1 MISRRIPI
9 NPTHDRYPRLAAYI
23 ADAGH
28 GGEKCL
34 MAWCAG
40 CLGGEDYA
48 EGVAEVADVQDCN
61 TRAQGAKTYH
71 LLVSFRPEDE
81 TRLAPEVF
89 QDIERRFAAALGY
102 AEHQRHCGVH
112 RDTANIH
119 MHVAYNMIHPGTYTV
134 HKEFRDYWIRDKL
147 CRELE
152 REYGLHIDNGREQL
166 GKDRINDKAAAMEAH
181 SGQQSFVSYAKSH
194 AENLQAAL
202 AGAGTWEEVHAAFAR
217 YGLEIRPRANGLIV
231 RDRHSKN
238 ANRAA
243 KASDVA
249 KGFSLKKL
257 QSRFG
262 PFVPPLAPERFT
274 GQDRYEA
281 ATLCRGPHRGELF
294 QEYKRGIENRI
305 ACLQTLK
312 EKEDATLDAIRRK
325 WEVKR
330 NELDRLNIAK
340 RNRRNLIAIARKR
353 EAEEKANARLSF
365 QEPRQEVRREIPY
378 ASWTAFLQWK
388 TEQGNETALSMLRSH
403 AGGAEP
409 EREQRPP
416 DVASLRAQFA
426 TRERN
431 AQEAPGVS
439 GKGKTRLLAA
449 LRMERLVA
457 EERQRHGENTPCM
470 FDGITCRVD
479 GKGVVIFT
487 IPTGGTVRDTGKTVL
502 FSAGDATAREAA
514 KRYAQSKWGLRIV
527 MEENGFSLGKER
539 ARERGGR

>member
-194 AENLQAAL
+194 AEDLQAAL

-325 WEVKR
+325 WEG
-330 NELDRLNIAK
+330 L
-340 RNRRNLIAIARKR
+340 
-353 EAEEKANARLSF
+353 F
-365 QEPRQEVRREIPY
+365 
-378 ASWTAFLQWK
+378 
-388 TEQGNETALSMLRSH
+388 
-403 AGGAEP
+403 
-409 EREQRPP
+409 
-416 DVASLRAQFA
+416 
-426 TRERN
+426 
-431 AQEAPGVS
+431 
-439 GKGKTRLLAA
+439 
-449 LRMERLVA
+449 
-457 EERQRHGENTPCM
+457 
-470 FDGITCRVD
+470 RV
-479 GKGVVIFT
+479 F
-487 IPTGGTVRDTGKTVL
+487 
-502 FSAGDATAREAA
+502 
-514 KRYAQSKWGLRIV
+514 
-527 MEENGFSLGKER
+527 
-539 ARERGGR
+539 RG

>member
-1 MISRRIPI
+1 MVKSS
-9 NPTHDRYPRLAAYI
+9 
-23 ADAGH
+23 
-28 GGEKCL
+28 GETD
-34 MAWCAG
+34 W
-40 CLGGEDYA
+40 
-48 EGVAEVADVQDCN
+48 
-61 TRAQGAKTYH
+61 
-71 LLVSFRPEDE
+71 
-81 TRLAPEVF
+81 
-89 QDIERRFAAALGY
+89 
-102 AEHQRHCGVH
+102 
-112 RDTANIH
+112 
-119 MHVAYNMIHPGTYTV
+119 
-134 HKEFRDYWIRDKL
+134 
-147 CRELE
+147 
-152 REYGLHIDNGREQL
+152 
-166 GKDRINDKAAAMEAH
+166 
-181 SGQQSFVSYAKSH
+181 
-194 AENLQAAL
+194 
-202 AGAGTWEEVHAAFAR
+202 
-217 YGLEIRPRANGLIV
+217 
-231 RDRHSKN
+231 DRHSKN

-416 DVASLRAQFA
+416 DVASLRAQF
-426 TRERN
+426 
-431 AQEAPGVS
+431 VS